1 MKMEH
6 IIMYIN
12 PQSMKNLSIYDHG
25 VLSSFKDKVIYV
37 CSTYYDYKAMNDN
50 IAFIRLFKY
59 NRISNPIVK
68 AASYLLSLARL
79 LILIMH
85 TRPEILH
92 IQWFRIP
99 YVDYCFYSLIKT
111 MFKTKIVYTAHN
123 ILPHN
128 TGDTYK
134 HTFCKAYRMFDKIIV
149 HSQRSKDELC
159 STFNINGDNIHVVRH
174 GLLNMPYD
182 IRLLKTNEH
191 QYLLKYDI
199 KHKTVFL
206 SLGEQ
211 SPYKGIDLLAKIW
224 AETPELRNNKNIA
237 LVVAGKQKGIDIS
250 CLNGID
256 NAIVENRVLPN
267 DEFIFLL
274 QHANV
279 YLLPYKTISQSG
291 AMLTALSEKIPVL
304 VSDVGGL
311 TEPFSISKVG
321 WVVPANDTDALRS
334 QLVYL
339 SKHIEEIS
347 YVKNDVLAWKKIAMA
362 FNWEKISNETLKV
375 YFSI

>member
-1 MKMEH
+1 M
-6 IIMYIN
+6 
-12 PQSMKNLSIYDHG
+12 
-25 VLSSFKDKVIYV
+25 
-37 CSTYYDYKAMNDN
+37 
-50 IAFIRLFKY
+50 
-59 NRISNPIVK
+59 
-68 AASYLLSLARL
+68 
-79 LILIMH
+79 
-85 TRPEILH
+85 
-92 IQWFRIP
+92 
-99 YVDYCFYSLIKT
+99 
-111 MFKTKIVYTAHN
+111 
-123 ILPHN
+123 
-128 TGDTYK
+128 
-134 HTFCKAYRMFDKIIV
+134 
-149 HSQRSKDELC
+149 
-159 STFNINGDNIHVVRH
+159 
-174 GLLNMPYD
+174 
-182 IRLLKTNEH
+182 
-191 QYLLKYDI
+191 
-199 KHKTVFL
+199 
-206 SLGEQ
+206 
-211 SPYKGIDLLAKIW
+211 
-224 AETPELRNNKNIA
+224 
-237 LVVAGKQKGIDIS
+237 VVAGKQKGIDIS